1 MEFVETPGKFNL
13 VADGGGWFRGRPSGQ
28 QESIRYIYPG
38 CNLLCHRGHPWID
51 KAHLLSNMSVCHC
64 NEYDENDYDYNP
76 SSSYVG
82 TNCTDGSSEVNGL
95 FLGKF

>member
-1 MEFVETPGKFNL
+1 MDSNTVLERNSLAVIFYDT
-13 VADGGGWFRGRPSGQ
+13 GGQTWY
-28 QESIRYIYPG
+28 E
-38 CNLLCHRGHPWID
+38 
-51 KAHLLSNMSVCHC
+51 KAHFLSNMIVCHW